1 MDVEPNTSKETS
13 TPNGVQ
19 ISLAKLI
26 PLVLAALVVFAVL
39 PVVITGYLIS
49 TSTAARLL
57 ADRAELVVD
66 GLENK
71 IRSQL
76 DPVSQ
81 QLLYARRSVLEG
93 AIDLSDDE
101 AVRAFA
107 LGLMGG
113 TPQVAGVGF
122 IDDNLRMRRW
132 QRNTLGEVSEPGGV
146 LPLAEV
152 VLQAARDGNKA
163 YWARPL
169 LSPIA
174 NDTIMSYRVA
184 LEPEGAFSGVLVAA
198 VTSRALSRYVTE
210 ISEQFGVTAFVLV
223 GQDRV
228 LTYPNRP
235 VSNVDTPSTELPLLT
250 DTENPVIAR
259 IWQDRRQLNQTGE
272 LKRTQGHWSPIDGA
286 NYTFFYR
293 QLDDYGPEP
302 LTIGVAIPS
311 VDSIRERWASTV
323 AAGLGLVL
331 MLAAAVAAWFL
342 GRRMTRP
349 TAEFNQALK
358 NLAALDFE
366 SVALPQLQK
375 SRILEWRGMAA
386 ALVNSANALSAFQ
399 TYLPRSL
406 VRRLFSASRDAVTS
420 QERVLTVMFVDLEG
434 FTAYSRGHAAT
445 EVADHLNDLFGE
457 IGPILEQSG
466 GVIDKYT
473 GDGLLCFW
481 GAPDPQP
488 DHAARACRAAAD
500 IARSM
505 ERRTVGSEFPRLR
518 VGLHTGPVVVGN
530 IGFPGRIN
538 YTLVGDTV
546 NIAERTEAAL
556 RGVEPELPCVI
567 AVTDAVLAAGGNAD
581 GVLEACGSLT
591 QTPAAATLCRPAP
604 TVSSAHGP

>member
-1 MDVEPNTSKETS
+1 M
-13 TPNGVQ
+13 Q

-198 VTSRALSRYVTE
+198 VTSRAMSRYVTE
-210 ISEQFGVTAFVLV
+210 ISEQFGVTAFVLRRARPCSDLSEQS
-223 GQDRV
+223 GFQCRHAFDGTAAADRYRESGDRTDMAGPAAAEPDRGIETNAGA
-228 LTYPNRP
+228 LGRP
-235 VSNVDTPSTELPLLT
+235 SLVPTTP
-250 DTENPVIAR
+250 
-259 IWQDRRQLNQTGE
+259 
-272 LKRTQGHWSPIDGA
+272 
-286 NYTFFYR
+286 FFYR

-311 VDSIRERWASTV
+311 VDSIPERWASTV

-331 MLAAAVAAWFL
+331 MLAAAVAGLVSWPAHDPSD
-342 GRRMTRP
+342 GRVQPGTGRTSLLSIS
-349 TAEFNQALK
+349 NQWPC
-358 NLAALDFE
+358 
-366 SVALPQLQK
+366 PQLQK

-386 ALVNSANALSAFQ
+386 ALVNSANAPIGFSDLSAAVTGAPALLRFARCGDFAG
-399 TYLPRSL
+399 TRADRHVCRSGR
-406 VRRLFSASRDAVTS
+406 VYRLFPRTC
-420 QERVLTVMFVDLEG
+420 G
-434 FTAYSRGHAAT
+434 HRGRR
-445 EVADHLNDLFGE
+445 
-457 IGPILEQSG
+457 S
-466 GVIDKYT
+466 
-473 GDGLLCFW
+473 
-481 GAPDPQP
+481 PQ
-488 DHAARACRAAAD
+488 
-500 IARSM
+500 
-505 ERRTVGSEFPRLR
+505 
-518 VGLHTGPVVVGN
+518 
-530 IGFPGRIN
+530 
-538 YTLVGDTV
+538 
-546 NIAERTEAAL
+546 
-556 RGVEPELPCVI
+556 
-567 AVTDAVLAAGGNAD
+567 
-581 GVLEACGSLT
+581 
-591 QTPAAATLCRPAP
+591 
-604 TVSSAHGP
+604 